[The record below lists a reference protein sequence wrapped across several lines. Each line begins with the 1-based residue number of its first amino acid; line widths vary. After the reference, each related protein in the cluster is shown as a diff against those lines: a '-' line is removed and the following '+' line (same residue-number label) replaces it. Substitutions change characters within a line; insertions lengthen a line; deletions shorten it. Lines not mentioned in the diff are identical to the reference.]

1 VTRAMISVAA
11 LGLCACASP
20 MKKVKAPTGPLSAE
34 AKAAEEQDKRD
45 QAKMICTWEK
55 PIGSNISEKVCRTPE
70 QIEQERE
77 DTQRAIHSTP
87 GGSPMQPG
95 G

>member
-1 VTRAMISVAA
+1 VTRAMVSVAA
-11 LGLCACASP
+11 LALCACASP
-20 MKKVKAPTGPLSAE
+20 MKQVKAPGAPLSAE

-45 QAKMICTWEK
+45 QAKMICDWEK
-55 PIGSNISEKVCRTPE
+55 PVGSNIPQKVCRTPE

-87 GGSPMQPG
+87 GGSPMQPNG
-95 G
+95 